1 MPSLRRLA
9 ASTFIAAAVAA
20 SPSVAQDA
28 GRGEQVFK
36 RACAVCHMVGPA
48 AKNRVGPVLNGIVGR
63 KAGTV
68 AGFPYSPASRRSDV
82 VWDDQTLA
90 AYLRDPRAFMPGT
103 RMIYA
108 GLRNDRDLADLV
120 AYLRRFDAAGGT
132 R

>member
-1 MPSLRRLA
+1 MPFLHPLTVGA
-9 ASTFIAAAVAA
+9 LIAATVAVAPA
-20 SPSVAQDA
+20 AAQDS

-63 KAGTV
+63 RAGTI

-82 VWDDQTLA
+82 VWDDQALA

-108 GLRNDRDLADLV
+108 GLRDDRDLADLV
-120 AYLRRFDAAGGT
+120 GYLRRFDAEGGT

>member
-1 MPSLRRLA
+1 MPFLHPLTVGA
-9 ASTFIAAAVAA
+9 LIAATVAVAPA
-20 SPSVAQDA
+20 AAQDA

-63 KAGTV
+63 RAGTI

-82 VWDDQTLA
+82 VWDDQALA
-90 AYLRDPRAFMPGT
+90 AYRRDPRAFMPGT

-120 AYLRRFDAAGGT
+120 AYLRRFDAEGGT